1 MNKYCNLCICYSF
14 REKKKKRKISD
25 PLENVKEKSDIILF
39 SLHRDILA
47 LRWSK
52 YIIIPLEKWMNEN
65 ESSRLGEKK
74 KKK

>member
-1 MNKYCNLCICYSF
+1 MYLLFFS

-74 KKK
+74 K